1 MCLFYSRQKE
11 VVKAL
16 YILAQKYNQKTLSD
30 YHDLIEKYGAEED
43 PYEVALHDIFNLQTD
58 LEHILKNRL

>member
-1 MCLFYSRQKE
+1 MCPFYTRQRE

-16 YILAQKYNQKTLSD
+16 YTLAQKVNQKTLAD

-43 PYEVALHDIFNLQTD
+43 PSAVALYDIFNVQKD
-58 LEHILKNRL
+58 IDSILKNL

>member
-1 MCLFYSRQKE
+1 MCPFYSKQKE

-16 YILAQKYNQKTLSD
+16 YILAQKYNQKTLAD

-43 PYEVALHDIFNLQTD
+43 PSAVALADIFNLRTD
-58 LEHILKNRL
+58 LENILNNRI